1 MLQHNLNTPNVWD
14 VTIIKIQFMSFPS
27 LPSTLFYVL
36 DLLVT
41 MLIWYTDLWVSYL
54 KLVLHSF

>member
-1 MLQHNLNTPNVWD
+1 MLQHNLNIPNVWD
-14 VTIIKIQFMSFPS
+14 VMVIKIEFMSFPS
-27 LPSTLFYVL
+27 LPSTLVYLF

-41 MLIWYTDLWVSYL
+41 ILIWYTDLWVSYL